1 MQTRT
6 IDVNQD
12 LTVEIHK
19 ADTEHAPVILRI
31 LSKSLAGSA
40 VPGAIL
46 FWLEETEALQD
57 AIEDAYC
64 IGLGWERGIGTDNA
78 A

>member
-1 MQTRT
+1 MQTHK
-6 IDVNQD
+6 IAVNQD
-12 LTVEIHK
+12 LTVEVHK
-19 ADTEHAPVILRI
+19 DDREHNPVTIRI
-31 LSKSLAGSA
+31 LSKSLADSA
-40 VPGAIL
+40 VPGSIL